1 MKTPV
6 NKKPLENSK
15 GGEER
20 DKRKQVKHKAQ
31 QRATDKAMEAAVQ
44 MRQGSHS
51 LGSYTGTAHDGGIP
65 EQDADD
71 L

>member
-1 MKTPV
+1 MLKSQGASEP
-6 NKKPLENSK
+6 KNSK

-20 DKRKQVKHKAQ
+20 DKRKKIKHKAQ
-31 QRATDKAMEAAVQ
+31 QAAIQ
-44 MRQGSHS
+44 MRMQSKS
-51 LGSYTGTAHDGGIP
+51 SGSYVGTAHDGGRP